1 MTNGYKGLT
10 QIIVDLQTLKEK
22 ALPSSMKDFDGYKAN
37 FEKEL
42 ENDRRE
48 RKTLI
53 DELKRE
59 KSLNAQIKKIES
71 EKAEVEKG
79 RKREEKLQVKQ

>member
-22 ALPSSMKDFDGYKAN
+22 ALPSSMKDFDAYKAN

-59 KSLNAQIKKIES
+59 KSINGQIKKIES

-79 RKREEKLQVKQ
+79 RKREEKLLVKQ